1 MSNSNDELKNAT
13 GLGRRAVIRGAIAIG
28 GATVLAGATAMPQTT
43 TAVVAEREVSDNKEL
58 LRKAAQ
64 AFNTIDDR
72 SAWFGFYAES
82 VQAYGLGPAALDKA
96 GMKNFYSALWGG
108 FPDLTIH
115 IDDLVGEGD
124 KVVWRITVSGTHN
137 GPFQG
142 VSATGKSVKF
152 GAHYTFR
159 FEHGKIVERWSTIDR
174 LCMLV
179 QIGAV
184 SLPFKK

>member
-1 MSNSNDELKNAT
+1 MST
-13 GLGRRAVIRGAIAIG
+13 I
-28 GATVLAGATAMPQTT
+28 
-43 TAVVAEREVSDNKEL
+43 DNKEL

-72 SAWFGFYAES
+72 SGWYNFHAES
-82 VQAYGLGPAALDKA
+82 VQAHGLAPAALDKA
-96 GMKNFYSALWGG
+96 GMKSFYTALWGG

-115 IDDLVGEGD
+115 IDELVGEGD
-124 KVVWRITVSGTHN
+124 KVVWRITASGTHN

-142 VSATGKSVKF
+142 VPATGKSVKF

-159 FEHGKIVERWSTIDR
+159 FENGQIVERWSTLDR
-174 LCMLV
+174 LSLLV

-184 SLPFKK
+184 SLPAKGTGG